1 MMISQM
7 NNHIEQDKKRDKAVA
22 LKYHRE
28 KDRAPKVVASGKGST
43 AQKILEL
50 AREHNIHIHDDPD
63 LVEVLSQLD
72 LNEEIPPDLYV
83 VVSELLTFVY
93 NLNKKAD

>member
-1 MMISQM
+1 MI
-7 NNHIEQDKKRDKAVA
+7 QDTKQNQAVA
-22 LKYHRE
+22 LKYRRD

-72 LNEEIPPDLYV
+72 LNEEIPPDLYI
-83 VVSELLTFVY
+83 VVSELLAFVY
-93 NLNKKAD
+93 SLNKKAE

>member
-1 MMISQM
+1 MIK
-7 NNHIEQDKKRDKAVA
+7 NTKHNKAVA
-22 LKYHRE
+22 LKYRRD

-83 VVSELLTFVY
+83 VVSELLAFVY
-93 NLNKKAD
+93 NLNKKAG

>member
-1 MMISQM
+1 MIKDTKQ
-7 NNHIEQDKKRDKAVA
+7 NKAVA
-22 LKYHRE
+22 LKYRRD

-72 LNEEIPPDLYV
+72 LNEEIPPDLYI
-83 VVSELLTFVY
+83 VVSELLAFVY
-93 NLNKKAD
+93 SLNKKAE